1 MVRSLVGQLGSLV
14 LAVILAVT
22 VWVVA
27 TNDANPSKQA
37 SYPGTLPIEFT
48 NRADNLLVFHQSE
61 DTARVEIRA
70 PEASWNQ
77 LRPGSFHVT
86 ADLRSLEAGQ
96 HTVNLG
102 VRVDDPRVTVISI
115 DPQSV
120 DVQLELL
127 KSRQMDVRS
136 DVLDAA
142 PPGYTSRSPV
152 VTPSQVTLT
161 GAAILVDQVND
172 VAADI
177 YLRGSK
183 APIQRDVTV
192 LARDA
197 QGNLIQDI
205 TITPATV
212 NVVVAVEQRVGFKDV
227 SIRAVLKG
235 APAVGYWV
243 SNITVNPSTATVVGS
258 PDAMAKVAGFVE
270 TVPIDIT
277 GATADVS
284 RRAVLSLP
292 EGLSVLNNEG
302 ITAQVS
308 ITPILGGQTVHRK
321 VTIQGLARGLV
332 ATVSPDSVDVILS
345 GPVPTLQA
353 LLPEDVQVA
362 VDSTGQTPGIYIVK
376 PRVVLVPDPLKVQ
389 SIVPDTVQITVLAIP
404 PTVTPTVP
412 ATPTLPV
419 TVTVTVTG
427 TVTVTQTLTISP
439 TVTPIR

>member
-1 MVRSLVGQLGSLV
+1 
-14 LAVILAVT
+14 
-22 VWVVA
+22 
-27 TNDANPSKQA
+27 
-37 SYPGTLPIEFT
+37 
-48 NRADNLLVFHQSE
+48 
-61 DTARVEIRA
+61 
-70 PEASWNQ
+70 
-77 LRPGSFHVT
+77 
-86 ADLRSLEAGQ
+86 
-96 HTVNLG
+96 VNLE
-102 VRVDDPRVTVISI
+102 VRVDDPRVAVTSI
-115 DPQSV
+115 EPASI

-127 KSRQMDVRS
+127 KSRQMDVHS

-142 PPGYTSRSPV
+142 PPGYTFRSPV

-161 GAAILVDQVND
+161 GPAVLVDQVND
-172 VAADI
+172 VAADV

-197 QGNLIQDI
+197 QGNLIQGI

-235 APAVGYWV
+235 APAAGYWV
-243 SNITVNPSTATVVGS
+243 SNITVNPSTATIVGS

-302 ITAQVS
+302 ITVQVS

-321 VTIQGLARGLV
+321 VTIQGLVRGLA

-345 GPVPTLQA
+345 GPLPSLQA
-353 LLPEDVQVA
+353 LQPEDVQVS
-362 VDSTGQTPGIYIVK
+362 VDATGQTPGIYIVK
-376 PRVVLVPDPLKVQ
+376 PRVLQVPDPLKVQ
-389 SIVPDTVQITVLAIP
+389 SIVPETVQVTVLALP
-404 PTVTPTVP
+404 PT
-412 ATPTLPV
+412 ATPNLPV
-419 TVTVTVTG
+419 TA
-427 TVTVTQTLTISP
+427 TLTSTITSTLAISP
-439 TVTPIR
+439 TVTPTR